1 MAYLAEAGK
10 LLGALGASK
19 GGHARAEKLSSEELS
34 KIAKHAVNTRWK
46 REAEKIRD
54 EEAGKYR
61 SFDRVNRACIVGD
74 NGAKRAR
81 ITMTNNK

>member
-1 MAYLAEAGK
+1 VAYLAEAGK

-34 KIAKHAVNTRWK
+34 SIARKAVNTRWR
-46 REAEKIRD
+46 REAEKVRN

-61 SFDRVNRACIVGD
+61 TFEKEKRASIVGD
-74 NGAKRAR
+74 EGPKRAR
-81 ITMTNNK
+81 ITMTNNI